1 VATHS
6 ATTRSC
12 AIFVGAA
19 APQTVG
25 GINLT
30 SEGEPKCN

>member
-1 VATHS
+1 V
-6 ATTRSC
+6 
-12 AIFVGAA
+12 VLGQA